1 MREIS
6 ARTYSEFA
14 RLGENETSADSSRT
28 AQAAIDHSL
37 LGDSEN
43 ELHTTRYLDHRFG
56 CFCRVSACEYPRN
69 GECNQRGKKDECG
82 CGSSQAC
89 SANVELLENGEQP
102 SPVA

>member
-1 MREIS
+1 MIEIS
-6 ARTYSEFA
+6 DDIYSEFEKV
-14 RLGENETSADSSRT
+14 GENETSADSSRT
-28 AQAAIDHSL
+28 SQAAIDHSL

-89 SANVELLENGEQP
+89 SGNVELPENREQHA
-102 SPVA
+102 PVA